1 MLRAIS
7 SRTYWLALLGLAT
20 EPTPIL
26 PLCFKSSLE
35 WNRVLCHKI
44 EFAKDG
50 LITIHL
56 TEANPTFDA
65 LTRFCCPVDR
75 PGRYEIRV
83 ISRRPDFH
91 SLIRKNKLRFR
102 FPRLLPDSYVDP
114 RIRPA
119 PIFFYGNPNVESGPT
134 PGRVI
139 MFSGRGRNSALLL

>member
-26 PLCFKSSLE
+26 PLSFKSPLE
-35 WNRVLCHKI
+35 RNRVLCHKL

-56 TEANPTFDA
+56 TEANPTLDV
-65 LTRFCCPVDR
+65 LTRLFFLVNR
-75 PGRYEIRV
+75 PWRYEIRV
-83 ISRRPDFH
+83 INRRPDFH
-91 SLIRKNKLRFR
+91 GLIRKNKLRFR

-119 PIFFYGNPNVESGPT
+119 SIFFNRNPNES
-134 PGRVI
+134 VCH
-139 MFSGRGRNSALLL
+139 